1 MAAFGPI
8 VLAAGQK
15 QAVVPSR
22 GAKQTV
28 RLTRF
33 PDAYEG
39 CRQTRGLGCVWAHC
53 PCGQVAKKT
62 NRGGPPDGWARHD
75 PLLPGE

>member
-15 QAVVPSR
+15 QAVVPSK
-22 GAKQTV
+22 GAKQEALSG
-28 RLTRF
+28 R
-33 PDAYEG
+33 P
-39 CRQTRGLGCVWAHC
+39 
-53 PCGQVAKKT
+53 P
-62 NRGGPPDGWARHD
+62 NRDGPPRRAKHD